1 MKDWYVYMVR
11 CSDSSLYTGVTV
23 DINRRIFEHNFT
35 KKGAKYTRSRR
46 PVRVVYIEKFKNRSS
61 AQKKEYYLKSLQ
73 KKNKEKLVE
82 EYRKQSL

>member
-1 MKDWYVYMVR
+1 MVR